1 MNKADKRKG
10 KVRKKIPIT
19 MPTCSEWA
27 NWRFFFQVV
36 ETLEVIFMHLI
47 KFCFCKRIRTTIKSW
62 LESLG
67 VKIFFS
73 ANKDLGI
80 HIQIRN
86 FTFKKHKVTYISSV
100 LNTHIS
106 VDQDY
111 FEAWLFSSILDVQM
125 FAFICSLENNIRKSF
140 LTIKLALPLQAS

>member
-27 NWRFFFQVV
+27 NWVFFFK
-36 ETLEVIFMHLI
+36 LWKRLIFMHLI
-47 KFCFCKRIRTTIKSW
+47 KFCFCQRIRTTIKSW

-80 HIQIRN
+80 HIHIRN